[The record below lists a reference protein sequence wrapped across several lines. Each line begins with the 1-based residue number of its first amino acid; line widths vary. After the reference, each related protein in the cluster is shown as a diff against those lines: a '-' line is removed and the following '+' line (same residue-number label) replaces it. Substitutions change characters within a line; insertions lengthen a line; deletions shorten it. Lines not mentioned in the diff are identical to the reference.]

1 MRIKHE
7 GSTAAWIMGTLMGP
21 SVQGHGLLQPQVLW
35 LYQGIFFKSLVAGS
49 QVSLA
54 GLFYVT
60 LPVQALR

>member
-1 MRIKHE
+1 
-7 GSTAAWIMGTLMGP
+7 MGTLMGP
-21 SVQGHGLLQPQVLW
+21 SVQGHGLLQLQVLW